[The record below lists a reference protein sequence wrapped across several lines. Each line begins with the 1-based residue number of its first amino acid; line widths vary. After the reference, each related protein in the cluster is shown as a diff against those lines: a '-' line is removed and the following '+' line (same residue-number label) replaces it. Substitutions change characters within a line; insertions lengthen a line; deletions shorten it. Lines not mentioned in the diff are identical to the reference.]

1 MVQIAQSIAKDTMI
15 VLMVI
20 MPAVLVEG
28 RYVWLVILILAT
40 TALKVSAHAFLI
52 ICIYLSFSFSSFF
65 SSVSP
70 INFVFNILLCF
81 SSLLSLF
88 FYFHLSPSLSLS
100 LSLSLIPCC
109 FSPIPI
115 SLKGIIV
122 CREGCHPVGGYCT
135 VSNQCSCNNGWTGTN
150 CNISTNCPSC
160 TNGVCYE
167 PNVCTCNHGWTGSGC
182 STPVCDPAC
191 NRRGGYCYSPN
202 NCSCYENW
210 SGRLCDIPPS
220 QPGILLI
227 IIIIVRVVITQKV

>member
-100 LSLSLIPCC
+100 LSLSPYSLLLLSNSYFSQRDNSLQRRLSPCWW
-109 FSPIPI
+109 
-115 SLKGIIV
+115 LL
-122 CREGCHPVGGYCT
+122 
-135 VSNQCSCNNGWTGTN
+135 
-150 CNISTNCPSC
+150 
-160 TNGVCYE
+160 
-167 PNVCTCNHGWTGSGC
+167 
-182 STPVCDPAC
+182 
-191 NRRGGYCYSPN
+191 YS
-202 NCSCYENW
+202 
-210 SGRLCDIPPS
+210 I
-220 QPGILLI
+220 
-227 IIIIVRVVITQKV
+227 